1 MAGYDPQRTRHRPRP
16 DNGSA
21 PVDSILDGPVEPEPV
36 DASSLVDDDR
46 ALVDEAPVADDVLDQ
61 PSATPPSERPTPSAI
76 DLTTVPPP
84 PARPSPARLVAG
96 GGALA
101 LLLALL
107 WWRLR
112 SRRPVED

>member
-1 MAGYDPQRTRHRPRP
+1 VAGYDPQRTRHRPRP
-16 DNGSA
+16 DNGSAA

-36 DASSLVDDDR
+36 DASSLVDE
-46 ALVDEAPVADDVLDQ
+46 AAAADEVLDQ
-61 PSATPPSERPTPSAI
+61 PSVTPPAERPTPSAI

-84 PARPSPARLVAG
+84 PARPSPARLVVG
-96 GGALA
+96 GGLLA

-112 SRRPVED
+112 SRRTAED